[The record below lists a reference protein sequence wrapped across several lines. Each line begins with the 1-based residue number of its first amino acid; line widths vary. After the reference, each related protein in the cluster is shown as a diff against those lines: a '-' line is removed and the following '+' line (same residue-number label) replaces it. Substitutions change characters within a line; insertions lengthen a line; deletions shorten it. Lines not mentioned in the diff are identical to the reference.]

1 MEWLLLIAALQLST
15 ITENQSDKGKPFDE
29 YSLYDTYEFYGS
41 LDENESGTL
50 VFYHV
55 PAGFIKPAVMYQHNL
70 TFVKRSDKYKA
81 IKNIGKNVKITGSIL
96 KLQDFEIVIVEKLE
110 ILLLEI

>member
-1 MEWLLLIAALQLST
+1 MEWLLLVASLQLCT
-15 ITENQSDKGKPFDE
+15 ITEAQSDKGKPFDE
-29 YSLYDTYEFYGS
+29 YAVYDTYEFYGS
-41 LDENESGTL
+41 LDEDESGTL

-55 PAGFIKPAVMYQHNL
+55 PTGFIKPAVVYQHKL

-110 ILLLEI
+110 VLFLEI